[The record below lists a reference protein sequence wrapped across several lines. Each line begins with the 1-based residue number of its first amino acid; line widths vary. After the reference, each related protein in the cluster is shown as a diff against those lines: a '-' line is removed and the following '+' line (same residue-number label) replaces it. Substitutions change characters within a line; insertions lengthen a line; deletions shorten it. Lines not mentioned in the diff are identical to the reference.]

1 MKYFIN
7 SQTFLCIMDCTESH
21 ILTLNKSYFN
31 VLWFNLHIFLI
42 FPLCFW
48 FQAQFSPFSQITG
61 FSDRQKSKIRQKAVF
76 LFLEQS
82 ETLMWEQSGNSRV
95 ASSTNPLAQT
105 KYGNSPRRNIKTD
118 SPVCMASVKWNILC
132 IRCILFISI
141 LMFMKRE
148 FSLCN
153 EVKPRELS

>member
-1 MKYFIN
+1 
-7 SQTFLCIMDCTESH
+7 MDYTESH
-21 ILTLNKSYFN
+21 ILTLNKNYFN
-31 VLWFNLHIFLI
+31 VLWFHLHIFLI

-48 FQAQFSPFSQITG
+48 FQAQFSAFSQIIG
-61 FSDRQKSKIRQKAVF
+61 FSDRHKSKIRQKAVF

-82 ETLMWEQSGNSRV
+82 EILMLKQSGNSRV
-95 ASSTNPLAQT
+95 ASFINLLVQI

-118 SPVCMASVKWNILC
+118 SPVCIASIKQNILC
-132 IRCILFISI
+132 IRCILFLSI